1 MGRMNEGESSAG
13 ELKALFWGMPFGTSA
28 VVLERLLGSGGS
40 VAGVVLPAD
49 AVPHLSADSR
59 SPWSRLEPP
68 AATGRLMLSDHTTG
82 GTAEVAWAA
91 GLPVF
96 AISDLSHP
104 DVSARLAALRADV
117 AVVGCFTQR
126 IPRAVRQIPRFGFL
140 NLHPSLLPA
149 YRGPTPVFWQLRDGA
164 ETGVTV
170 HYLDAGLDTGDI
182 AAQKAVPLPDGISE
196 AAAEERLMLSG
207 VELLRGVLTE
217 LAQGIVRRR
226 PQPPG
231 GSYFGFPAE
240 SDFTLLTNRPARQA
254 YNFMRGTIARGVPYP
269 VDIAGRT
276 ELLAAADHFESDLEL
291 DRLSVRHGRHILI
304 RFNPGIL
311 YARTVR

>member
-1 MGRMNEGESSAG
+1 MNERESFLG
-13 ELKALFWGMPFGTSA
+13 ELNVLFWGMPFGTSTI
-28 VVLERLLGSGGS
+28 VLERLIDSGVN
-40 VAGVVLPAD
+40 VAGVILPAD
-49 AVPHLSADSR
+49 AVPHLSPVSQ
-59 SPWSRLEPP
+59 SGWSRLQPP
-68 AATGRLMLSDHTTG
+68 ATTGQLILSEHTTG

-104 DVSARLAALRADV
+104 DTSTLLAALWADV

-126 IPRAVRQIPRFGFL
+126 IPRAILQLPRFGFL

-164 ETGVTV
+164 GMGVTV

-182 AAQKAVPLPDGISE
+182 AAQIAISLPDGISE
-196 AAAEERLMLSG
+196 ADAEQHLTLSG
-207 VELLRGVLTE
+207 VVLLRGVLE
-217 LAQGIVRRR
+217 RLAEGISERR

-231 GSYFGFPAE
+231 GSYFGFPDE
-240 SDFTLLTNRPARQA
+240 SDFALSTDRPARQA
-254 YNFMRGTIARGVPYP
+254 YNFMRGTAARGVPYP

-276 ELLAAADHFESDLEL
+276 ELLTIADDYKSDLEL

-311 YARTVR
+311 YARSIR